1 MADETRERIMD
12 ATMNLI
18 MERGYSQ
25 TTTKKTS
32 RQRPALTNVPSF
44 ANSKEKRIS
53 SWQL

>member
-25 TTTKKTS
+25 TTTKRHRVKGL
-32 RQRPALTNVPSF
+32 R
-44 ANSKEKRIS
+44 
-53 SWQL
+53 